1 MSSAAPQL
9 PGTDTPLSVA
19 ALQIVKEALRPE
31 ASPAS
36 LAGMA
41 EQDPAFALKVI
52 GFVNSA
58 AMGFTRRVNDIRQAS
73 SLLGVRGLRSL
84 GLSLALSDMIPMGP
98 GADMLLA
105 NSLRRA
111 IASQLI
117 AERLG
122 QPDRDTYFTAGLF
135 LELGILARARED
147 LASAVQIARSPA
159 SDRMLFERAFGLVEH
174 PLRGAE
180 LAAAF
185 YLSEDDIQAIRS
197 HHEAEPGPSMVGR
210 VTWLAER
217 VAGLWESTDVT
228 QARTTALEAC
238 ARIGI
243 GEQDFTAIAQKI
255 PELVTAASA
264 AFERD
269 VGAQKSYESMLV
281 DVNRGLVELTNS
293 YEAVVRRLE
302 VLLEEKEELSR
313 RLAEANEKLE
323 RLAHTDALTGLA
335 NKRSLEQAL
344 IRDLARADR
353 DQTYLSVVVCDADH
367 FKRVNDEYGHQTGDL
382 VLQRIAHAL
391 SSNLRTGDL
400 ATRFGG
406 EEFVLLLPGTNAFGA
421 KLAADRIR
429 RIIEKTALPGPNGPF
444 YVSVSFGIASVCGPG
459 CSGNSKGIIEQADQA
474 LYAAKAAGRNRVVIF
489 GEDSEA
495 VRAELTAR

>member
-1 MSSAAPQL
+1 MSSAASKL
-9 PGTDTPLSVA
+9 AETDTPLSVA

-31 ASPAS
+31 ASPSSLAS
-36 LAGMA
+36 LA

-52 GFVNSA
+52 SFVNSA
-58 AMGFTRRVNDIRQAS
+58 AMGFSRRVNDIRQAS

-84 GLSLALSDMIPMGP
+84 GMSLALSGMMPTGQGTDI
-98 GADMLLA
+98 LLA

-111 IASQLI
+111 IAAQLI

-122 QPDRDTYFTAGLF
+122 QPDRDIYFTAGLF
-135 LELGILARARED
+135 LEVGILARARED
-147 LASAVQIARSPA
+147 VASAVQIARSPA
-159 SDRMLFERAFGLVEH
+159 SDRLLFERAFGLVEH

-180 LAAAF
+180 LAASF
-185 YLSEDDIQAIRS
+185 HLSEEDIQAIRA
-197 HHEAEPGPSMVGR
+197 HHEPEPLDTMIGR

-217 VAGLWESTDVT
+217 IAGLWENSDIT
-228 QARTTALEAC
+228 QARAVVLEAC
-238 ARIGI
+238 AKVGLS
-243 GEQDFTAIAQKI
+243 EEDFTGIVQKI
-255 PELVTAASA
+255 PDLVTAASA

-269 VGAQKSYESMLV
+269 VGSQKSYESMLV

-313 RLAEANEKLE
+313 RLAEANEKLD

-353 DQTYLSVVVCDADH
+353 DKTYLSVVICDADH
-367 FKRVNDEYGHQTGDL
+367 FKQVNDKYGHQTGDM
-382 VLQRIAHAL
+382 VLQRIAHAIA
-391 SSNLRTGDL
+391 SNLRTGDL

-421 KLAADRIR
+421 KLAAERIR
-429 RIIEKTALPGPNGPF
+429 RFIEKTPLQGPSGPF
-444 YVSVSFGIASVCGPG
+444 NVTVSFGVAAVCGPG
-459 CSGNSKGIIEQADQA
+459 CGRASKTVIEQADQA
-474 LYAAKAAGRNRVVIF
+474 LYAAKAGGRNRVMIF
-489 GEDSEA
+489 GEDPT
-495 VRAELTAR
+495 TAQDG